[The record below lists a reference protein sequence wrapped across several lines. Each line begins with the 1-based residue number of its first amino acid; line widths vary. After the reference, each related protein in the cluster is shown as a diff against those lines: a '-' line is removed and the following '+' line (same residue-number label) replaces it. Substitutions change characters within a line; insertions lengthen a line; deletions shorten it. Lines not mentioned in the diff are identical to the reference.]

1 MMFISFVEMMTK
13 LSMMNVKPTTECFEK
28 SVRAKCFA
36 EMPLCGP
43 INERGQVTKRRL
55 CRSECEE
62 LFHYCKGEITGECD
76 EITRIFQILLL
87 FIRHYLD

>member
-1 MMFISFVEMMTK
+1 MMGK
-13 LSMMNVKPTTECFEK
+13 LSLSNVRPDSECFEK

-43 INERGQVTKRRL
+43 VNDRGQRTELKL

-62 LFHYCKGEITGECD
+62 LYHYCKEEITGK
-76 EITRIFQILLL
+76 ILTAKRVHRSSNIYYVLQL
-87 FIRHYLD
+87 